1 MQVKR
6 ALPHRARALQLPIRW
21 TPEVEGLVVGEEFLA
36 PRCAMVRA
44 QTEAQAIITA
54 QPLRRM
60 AGTRNFLP
68 GP

>member
-1 MQVKR
+1 VLVRFNCLSDGRRK
-6 ALPHRARALQLPIRW
+6 
-21 TPEVEGLVVGEEFLA
+21 VEGLVVGEEFLA